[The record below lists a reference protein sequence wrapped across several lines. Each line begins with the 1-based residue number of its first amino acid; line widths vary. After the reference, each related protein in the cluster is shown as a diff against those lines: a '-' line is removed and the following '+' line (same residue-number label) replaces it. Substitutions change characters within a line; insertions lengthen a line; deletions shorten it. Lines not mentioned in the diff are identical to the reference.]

1 MDGGIVDGDGVT
13 DGWRAGRRHRDW
25 LNPPARVVREQD
37 DLLVTATEGSD
48 LWRTTSC
55 GFVPDTGHALL
66 ADPDGTAAEVTFVP
80 DVTAQPDQA
89 GLRGP
94 GRRGAVVKAGV
105 ELSDGVLQLG
115 AVVTRGVSDWSV
127 APVPEWAGQA
137 VVVRASRAGEALTV
151 RARSGDGPWRPVRV
165 APLPTGPLRVGLVCC
180 APTRSGLVVRS
191 TDLRL
196 VDGDASLHP

>member
-48 LWRTTSC
+48 LWRTTSY

-89 GLRGP
+89 GLLVRGDEEQWSRP
-94 GRRGAVVKAGV
+94 VSSCPTACCSSAPSSREACRTGPSLRCRSRRARPSSCG
-105 ELSDGVLQLG
+105 
-115 AVVTRGVSDWSV
+115 
-127 APVPEWAGQA
+127 
-137 VVVRASRAGEALTV
+137 RAGP
-151 RARSGDGPWRPVRV
+151 ARR
-165 APLPTGPLRVGLVCC
+165 
-180 APTRSGLVVRS
+180 
-191 TDLRL
+191 
-196 VDGDASLHP
+196 